1 MNALEG
7 SDTELARS
15 KLRIAQLEREAI
27 ERSGD
32 AAKGLRAQLDRY
44 QSLVLAIAQ
53 VIWTNDARGEMVGE
67 QPSWAAYTGQTPQ
80 EYAQRGWLNAVH
92 PDDRAQNMA
101 LWERAVAERGP
112 CEYEHRLRR
121 HDGEYL
127 YFSVRAVPVFAD
139 DGAIREWAGIHTDI
153 TQRKLTEQSL
163 RDGERQFRELA
174 DAMPQIVWGARPDGQ
189 FDYYNRRWYEFTGRP
204 TGTFGDASWADVVH
218 PDDQQ
223 ESLAR
228 WRAALASGD
237 AYEIEYRLKRQ
248 QGDYR
253 WYLTRALPVRDQ
265 ACTITRWLGTCTD
278 IDERKRTEDQLRAS
292 TAMLEQ
298 SNRDLADFATVASH
312 DLREPLRKIH
322 SFVGCL
328 RDEQSQALSAEG
340 RNYLD
345 RIQNAAS
352 RMKTLVEDLLE
363 FSRVSSKG
371 KPFVPVDLNE
381 VVTGVISDLDARLA
395 QTGGRVEISNL
406 PTVCSDPIQ
415 MRQLL
420 QNLIGNALKFHRSD
434 AVPLVRVSAQII
446 TGVDAANSRAE
457 PDGFC
462 HISVEDNGIGFDEKY
477 LDRVFTIFQRL
488 HGRGEYEGTGI
499 GLAICRKI
507 VERHGGSITARS
519 KPGQGATFIVTLPLG
534 TAAETDPGNS
544 QCFQAVTLPGSVT

>member
-1 MNALEG
+1 
-7 SDTELARS
+7 
-15 KLRIAQLEREAI
+15 
-27 ERSGD
+27 
-32 AAKGLRAQLDRY
+32 
-44 QSLVLAIAQ
+44 
-53 VIWTNDARGEMVGE
+53 
-67 QPSWAAYTGQTPQ
+67 
-80 EYAQRGWLNAVH
+80 
-92 PDDRAQNMA
+92 
-101 LWERAVAERGP
+101 
-112 CEYEHRLRR
+112 
-121 HDGEYL
+121 
-127 YFSVRAVPVFAD
+127 
-139 DGAIREWAGIHTDI
+139 
-153 TQRKLTEQSL
+153 
-163 RDGERQFRELA
+163 
-174 DAMPQIVWGARPDGQ
+174 
-189 FDYYNRRWYEFTGRP
+189 
-204 TGTFGDASWADVVH
+204 
-218 PDDQQ
+218 
-223 ESLAR
+223 
-228 WRAALASGD
+228 
-237 AYEIEYRLKRQ
+237 
-248 QGDYR
+248 
-253 WYLTRALPVRDQ
+253 VRDQ